1 MKHLDVDD
9 VLAKIR
15 EHIVVVSF
23 VSATA
28 FLGLSW
34 LLFTEPELRQAESLA
49 EQRHMLEEKVGFL
62 KQFSQ
67 QQDYKAYEADLNKE
81 LQSAESLLIQNPD
94 LSLLSQ
100 GMYQMADEQ
109 QLKVE
114 FIRLPE
120 ESAIKRH
127 SSLPVK
133 IYPIK
138 ISIQGDYND
147 LISFI
152 RKTECKYILHRLE
165 LEGKKDGNVEAELEI
180 HVPCLV

>member
-1 MKHLDVDD
+1 MKHLVGDD

-15 EHIVVVSF
+15 EHIVAVSF
-23 VSATA
+23 ISSIA
-28 FLGLSW
+28 FMGLSW
-34 LLFTEPELRQAESLA
+34 FLVTSPELKQAESLA
-49 EQRHMLEEKVGFL
+49 EQKHMLEERVDFF
-62 KQFSQ
+62 KQFSRKKN
-67 QQDYKAYEADLNKE
+67 YKEYEAALNKE
-81 LQSAESLLIQNPD
+81 LQSAESLLLQKPD
-94 LSLLSQ
+94 FSLLSQ
-100 GMYQMADEQ
+100 GIYQMADEQ

-133 IYPIK
+133 IYPIQ

-165 LEGKKDGNVEAELEI
+165 LEGNKDGNVEAELEI